1 MKISSKGEYGLRALF
16 DLAQHYES
24 RPRRSREIAEAQ
36 SVAEDYLNQLLII
49 LRKAGLINSLRG
61 PQGGHVLAR
70 APHQISLFD
79 AVYVLEGPL
88 TPVDYDTGKLS
99 GDKAAPVDQILNP
112 IWDEVEQETIRILKA
127 TTLADLCERYN
138 TRHSPA
144 MYHI

>member
-16 DLAQHYES
+16 DLTQNYDT

-61 PQGGHVLAR
+61 PQGGHMLAR
-70 APHQISLFD
+70 SPRSITVYD
-79 AVYVLEGPL
+79 AVFALEGPL
-88 TPVDYDTGKLS
+88 SPVDYANELREE
-99 GDKAAPVDQILNP
+99 KAAPVDEVLHP
-112 IWDEVEQETIRILKA
+112 IWNEIEQETIRILKN
-127 TTLADLCERYN
+127 TTLEDLCERYSSA
-138 TRHSPA
+138 HSSA

>member
-16 DLAQHYES
+16 DLAQHFET

-70 APHQISLFD
+70 PPRQITLYD
-79 AVYVLEGPL
+79 AIFVLEGPL
-88 TPVDYDTGKLS
+88 SPVEYASEMKSVPLDE
-99 GDKAAPVDQILNP
+99 ILNP
-112 IWDEVEQETIRILKA
+112 IWEEIEEETVRILKSV
-127 TTLADLCERYN
+127 TLEDLCER
-138 TRHSPA
+138 HSIRNA
-144 MYHI
+144 LMMYHI

>member
-70 APHQISLFD
+70 PPHQITLYD
-79 AVYVLEGPL
+79 AVFVLEGPM
-88 TPVDYDTGKLS
+88 TPVDYANELK
-99 GDKAAPVDQILNP
+99 DKYRAPVDDLLNP
-112 IWDEVEQETIRILKA
+112 IWEEIEQETVRILKDIS
-127 TTLADLCERYN
+127 LADLCERYSS
-138 TRHSPA
+138 RQFPA

>member
-16 DLAQHYES
+16 DLAQNYDT

-70 APHQISLFD
+70 SPRQITLYD
-79 AVYVLEGPL
+79 AIYALEGPL
-88 TPVDYDTGKLS
+88 SPVDYADILREE
-99 GDKAAPVDQILNP
+99 KAAPVDEVLNP
-112 IWDEVEQETIRILKA
+112 IWEEIENETIRILRG
-127 TTLADLCERYN
+127 TTLEDLCEKYN
-138 TRHSPA
+138 STHSSA

>member
-16 DLAQHYES
+16 DLAQHYDT

-70 APHQISLFD
+70 PPHQITLYD
-79 AVYVLEGPL
+79 AIFVLEGPL
-88 TPVDYDTGKLS
+88 TPVDYANELRV
-99 GDKAAPVDQILNP
+99 DKVAPVDELLHP
-112 IWDEVEQETIRILKA
+112 VWDEIEQETIRILKN
-127 TTLADLCERYN
+127 TSLEDLCERYN
-138 TRHSPA
+138 ARHSPV